1 MQRSGRLL
9 QNMHQANTPLRDQSL
24 PAVRRADR
32 RSASVE
38 LFQVPRSIS
47 RKRSAAGARRPP
59 RRRTTPSCVTLPD
72 SDRSRDDDGMIS
84 LGCCELR
91 QDRDAEPSL
100 HETQGCRQVGHLIGP
115 TQAYTGSHERGIQHD
130 AVAAGPAHGHK
141 RLALEIR
148 PRDSVPLGQR
158 VVPSASQDKGIL
170 DQGLERQLRIRCPKK
185 IDAELDFATS
195 NALEDLRSRT
205 GPGS

>member
-32 RSASVE
+32 RSASVASFSKYQE
-38 LFQVPRSIS
+38 AS
-47 RKRSAAGARRPP
+47 RENARQRAPGGRHAGG
-59 RRRTTPSCVTLPD
+59 TTPIVRDTSGLP
-72 SDRSRDDDGMIS
+72 DRSRDDDGMIS

-115 TQAYTGSHERGIQHD
+115 TQAYTGSHECCIQHD

-148 PRDSVPLGQR
+148 PRDNVPLGQR

-170 DQGLERQLRIRCPKK
+170 DQGLERQLRIG
-185 IDAELDFATS
+185 
-195 NALEDLRSRT
+195 RSRE
-205 GPGS
+205 G